1 LLSWTCPWKVRGR
14 PLGSNRGLG
23 GQPWLLQLA
32 GDRDTIRA
40 FAAACEI
47 RFCAGCFL
55 TSSRQLRARWRSCR
69 ARCGV
74 FCVRNSAARLMSR
87 VVSAPR
93 IADSNRDVSEAGPC
107 AIATW
112 VVPPPT
118 KASSEIPRCTP
129 RPLLEHR
136 EVERS
141 DARRPQNEVSQS
153 TKQGRRNASG
163 CLIGAAS
170 LIDLTTTRRGRSA
183 RYLPLVSAFRR
194 SRQFNLGHGV

>member
-14 PLGSNRGLG
+14 PLAPIAVLTGN
-23 GQPWLLQLA
+23 PWLLQLA

-47 RFCAGCFL
+47 RSCAGCFL
-55 TSSRQLRARWRSCR
+55 TSSRQLRVRRRSCR

-74 FCVRNSAARLMSR
+74 FCVRNSAARVMSC

-93 IADSNRDVSEAGPC
+93 IADSRFGREVSEAGPC

-118 KASSEIPRCTP
+118 KASSEIPRCTRGP
-129 RPLLEHR
+129 FSSIGKSNGGTP
-136 EVERS
+136 
-141 DARRPQNEVSQS
+141 DDRR
-153 TKQGRRNASG
+153 T
-163 CLIGAAS
+163 
-170 LIDLTTTRRGRSA
+170 
-183 RYLPLVSAFRR
+183 R
-194 SRQFNLGHGV
+194 SRRQPSKFGEMSAAALSAPPHSLT